1 MSAHAETVRKRRAP
15 WFVWLFCLAAVAAVW
30 LAVVVAGRE
39 EVLGNV
45 AFGLLV
51 TAILV
56 NASVVTSYFLDAK
69 YQAASQ
75 VVWLLVAVGCLALAL
90 VVSSKDHPDALK
102 DASIVLTYVMLAL
115 SFPASLIV
123 GLLAAVLTPILSPS
137 VDGPHGLI
145 YLILLWAALFV
156 AGYLQ
161 WFKLAPSMASGKRGQ
176 YP

>member
-15 WFVWLFCLAAVAAVW
+15 WFVWLFCLAAAAVVW

-39 EVLGNV
+39 EELGNV

-69 YQAASQ
+69 YQTASQ
-75 VVWLLVAVGCLALAL
+75 VVWLLAAVGCLALAL

-102 DASIVLTYVMLAL
+102 DADTVLLYVMFAL
-115 SFPASLIV
+115 SFPL
-123 GLLAAVLTPILSPS
+123 GLVVAVLTPALYTLADIW
-137 VDGPHGLI
+137 HGLI
-145 YLILLWAALFV
+145 YLVLLWVALVV

-161 WFKLAPSMASGKRGQ
+161 WFKLVPYLIGKLRARKKAS
-176 YP
+176 PA